1 MRKFFSVLQYNIVHL
16 QQDYNNSLM
25 KRIIYVVAAVCS
37 LASCAESYLVQG
49 ASSVST
55 LDGSKLYLK
64 AIKDNELRS
73 IDSCEVIHGQF
84 RFAGLLDTVRMAS
97 LFMDDES
104 IMPVVLE
111 KGEISIKIDNA
122 SQTVGGTPL
131 NEKLYQFIDLHN
143 QLDNQ
148 MEELTHKQSQMLLD
162 GIDEADINRQ
172 LNIEA
177 ADIARREDSLVT
189 NFIVDNFDNVLGP
202 GIFMMITSGYPYPVL
217 TPQIEDIMSKATKKF
232 KSDPYVKDYL
242 QVATENQARQ
252 TGLHEVEPQPGT
264 AQSDTAQ
271 PDNKATDN
279 DDTTD

>member
-1 MRKFFSVLQYNIVHL
+1 
-16 QQDYNNSLM
+16 M

-122 SQTVGGTPL
+122 S
-131 NEKLYQFIDLHN
+131 
-143 QLDNQ
+143 
-148 MEELTHKQSQMLLD
+148 
-162 GIDEADINRQ
+162 
-172 LNIEA
+172 A
-177 ADIARREDSLVT
+177 AHRSTRSSTSLST
-189 NFIVDNFDNVLGP
+189 CT
-202 GIFMMITSGYPYPVL
+202 TSW
-217 TPQIEDIMSKATKKF
+217 
-232 KSDPYVKDYL
+232 
-242 QVATENQARQ
+242 
-252 TGLHEVEPQPGT
+252 
-264 AQSDTAQ
+264 
-271 PDNKATDN
+271 
-279 DDTTD
+279 TTRWRS

>member
-1 MRKFFSVLQYNIVHL
+1 
-16 QQDYNNSLM
+16 M
-25 KRIIYVVAAVCS
+25 KRIIYALAVVCS
-37 LASCAESYLVQG
+37 LTSCAESYLVQG

-64 AIKDNELRS
+64 AIKDNELKN
-73 IDSCEVIHGQF
+73 IDSCEVVHGQF
-84 RFAGLLDTVRMAS
+84 RFTGLLDTVRMAN
-97 LFMDDES
+97 LFMDEES

-111 KGEISIKIDNA
+111 KGEINIRIDNA
-122 SQTVGGTPL
+122 SQSVGGTPL
-131 NEKLYQFIDLHN
+131 NEKLYEFIDLHN

-148 MEELTHKQSQMLLD
+148 MEELSHKQSQMLLD

-172 LNIEA
+172 LNTEA

-232 KSDPYVKDYL
+232 KNDPYVKDYY

-252 TGLHEVEPQPGT
+252 TGLHEAEPQP
-264 AQSDTAQ
+264 ANA
-271 PDNKATDN
+271 NEEN
-279 DDTTD
+279 DTTD